1 MGRAVFN
8 GFRKL
13 LCSSK
18 LYITAVILFSCI
30 YTGFGGING
39 YLMRQ
44 GQTVQAGELF
54 VFGMDS
60 WIPQLIITV
69 AFLILVND
77 IPFGKS
83 GAQLQ
88 LIRSSRSRWL
98 LGQTLSG
105 FSTAAVYLILV
116 ELLFVVTTVRN
127 LSFSDEWS
135 QPVILAARL
144 GKCTAIGIETAV
156 RFPMSVLM
164 NKSAWAVFGVAWLY
178 AWLLY
183 GFFCLIL
190 IVSNLKFHTNV
201 GYMLVVLCLIF
212 KRFLEYVPEV
222 SLLKYISPCDVASIS
237 ARPITAVNVIY
248 TVLFF
253 LVADWILWR
262 AARRQMEQV
271 KLDPSSRKHVGKY
284 SLGMRQRLGI
294 AQAIMERPRYLILD
308 EPMNGLDTQ
317 GMEDVR
323 ELLQKQKETG
333 VTVILA
339 SHSMEDIRLLCDTVH
354 RIQDASLIPCTTEF
368 S

>member
-1 MGRAVFN
+1 MCVLEAGYSDFVGRCAVGRAVFN

-164 NKSAWAVFGVAWLY
+164 NKSAWAVFGVGTGSITFEVHIPLRRGKY
-178 AWLLY
+178 
-183 GFFCLIL
+183 FCTTDNCGKCDIHCT
-190 IVSNLKFHTNV
+190 V
-201 GYMLVVLCLIF
+201 
-212 KRFLEYVPEV
+212 FLSSRLDTMACSQAP
-222 SLLKYISPCDVASIS
+222 DGAGG
-237 ARPITAVNVIY
+237 
-248 TVLFF
+248 
-253 LVADWILWR
+253 LVAT
-262 AARRQMEQV
+262 
-271 KLDPSSRKHVGKY
+271 K
-284 SLGMRQRLGI
+284 
-294 AQAIMERPRYLILD
+294 
-308 EPMNGLDTQ
+308 
-317 GMEDVR
+317 
-323 ELLQKQKETG
+323 
-333 VTVILA
+333 
-339 SHSMEDIRLLCDTVH
+339 
-354 RIQDASLIPCTTEF
+354 
-368 S
+368 

>member
-156 RFPMSVLM
+156 RFPMSVLIGVGSFWCSM
-164 NKSAWAVFGVAWLY
+164 AVCVALIWIFLLDFDCKQLEISYKCRIY
-178 AWLLY
+178 AR
-183 GFFCLIL
+183 
-190 IVSNLKFHTNV
+190 ST
-201 GYMLVVLCLIF
+201 
-212 KRFLEYVPEV
+212 
-222 SLLKYISPCDVASIS
+222 
-237 ARPITAVNVIY
+237 
-248 TVLFF
+248 LFD
-253 LVADWILWR
+253 L
-262 AARRQMEQV
+262 
-271 KLDPSSRKHVGKY
+271 
-284 SLGMRQRLGI
+284 
-294 AQAIMERPRYLILD
+294 
-308 EPMNGLDTQ
+308 
-317 GMEDVR
+317 
-323 ELLQKQKETG
+323 
-333 VTVILA
+333 
-339 SHSMEDIRLLCDTVH
+339 
-354 RIQDASLIPCTTEF
+354 
-368 S
+368 

>member
-1 MGRAVFN
+1 MGRTVFN

-44 GQTVQAGELF
+44 GQTIQAGELF

-222 SLLKYISPCDVASIS
+222 SLLKYISPCDVASIF

-262 AARRQMEQV
+262 AARHQMEQV
-271 KLDPSSRKHVGKY
+271 DL
-284 SLGMRQRLGI
+284 
-294 AQAIMERPRYLILD
+294 
-308 EPMNGLDTQ
+308 
-317 GMEDVR
+317 
-323 ELLQKQKETG
+323 
-333 VTVILA
+333 
-339 SHSMEDIRLLCDTVH
+339 
-354 RIQDASLIPCTTEF
+354 
-368 S
+368 

>member
-1 MGRAVFN
+1 MCVLEAGYSDFVGRCAVGRAVFN

-77 IPFGKS
+77 IPFGKG

-271 KLDPSSRKHVGKY
+271 DL
-284 SLGMRQRLGI
+284 
-294 AQAIMERPRYLILD
+294 
-308 EPMNGLDTQ
+308 
-317 GMEDVR
+317 
-323 ELLQKQKETG
+323 
-333 VTVILA
+333 
-339 SHSMEDIRLLCDTVH
+339 
-354 RIQDASLIPCTTEF
+354 
-368 S
+368 

>member
-77 IPFGKS
+77 IPFGKN

-88 LIRSSRSRWL
+88 LIRSSRSHWL
-98 LGQTLSG
+98 LGQTLSA
-105 FSTAAVYLILV
+105 FSTAAVYLVLV
-116 ELLFVVTTVRN
+116 ELLFAATTVRS
-127 LSFSDEWS
+127 LSFSDGWS
-135 QPVILAARL
+135 QPVIMAARL

-164 NKSAWAVFGVAWLY
+164 NTSAWAVFGVAWLY

-190 IVSNLKFHTNV
+190 IVSNLKFHTNI

-212 KRFLEYVPEV
+212 KRLLEYVPQV
-222 SLLKYISPCDVASIS
+222 YLLKYISPCDVASIS

-253 LVADWILWR
+253 LVADWLLWSV
-262 AARRQMEQV
+262 ARRQMEQV
-271 KLDPSSRKHVGKY
+271 DL
-284 SLGMRQRLGI
+284 
-294 AQAIMERPRYLILD
+294 
-308 EPMNGLDTQ
+308 
-317 GMEDVR
+317 
-323 ELLQKQKETG
+323 
-333 VTVILA
+333 
-339 SHSMEDIRLLCDTVH
+339 
-354 RIQDASLIPCTTEF
+354 
-368 S
+368 

>member
-98 LGQTLSG
+98 SCCTMLRG
-105 FSTAAVYLILV
+105 FIDRKNSC
-116 ELLFVVTTVRN
+116 R
-127 LSFSDEWS
+127 S
-135 QPVILAARL
+135 
-144 GKCTAIGIETAV
+144 
-156 RFPMSVLM
+156 
-164 NKSAWAVFGVAWLY
+164 
-178 AWLLY
+178 
-183 GFFCLIL
+183 
-190 IVSNLKFHTNV
+190 
-201 GYMLVVLCLIF
+201 
-212 KRFLEYVPEV
+212 
-222 SLLKYISPCDVASIS
+222 
-237 ARPITAVNVIY
+237 ITARTIG
-248 TVLFF
+248 
-253 LVADWILWR
+253 
-262 AARRQMEQV
+262 AAGGYR
-271 KLDPSSRKHVGKY
+271 H
-284 SLGMRQRLGI
+284 SLSNRG
-294 AQAIMERPRYLILD
+294 
-308 EPMNGLDTQ
+308 
-317 GMEDVR
+317 
-323 ELLQKQKETG
+323 
-333 VTVILA
+333 
-339 SHSMEDIRLLCDTVH
+339 
-354 RIQDASLIPCTTEF
+354 
-368 S
+368 

>member
-98 LGQTLSG
+98 LGWPDDAARLAFRAETRKLFRNAGWQVEEMPLDSG
-105 FSTAAVYLILV
+105 HCD
-116 ELLFVVTTVRN
+116 TVRN
-127 LSFSDEWS
+127 GKDALYLHPTVFS
-135 QPVILAARL
+135 
-144 GKCTAIGIETAV
+144 
-156 RFPMSVLM
+156 
-164 NKSAWAVFGVAWLY
+164 GVMQED
-178 AWLLY
+178 
-183 GFFCLIL
+183 
-190 IVSNLKFHTNV
+190 H
-201 GYMLVVLCLIF
+201 
-212 KRFLEYVPEV
+212 
-222 SLLKYISPCDVASIS
+222 
-237 ARPITAVNVIY
+237 ITA
-248 TVLFF
+248 L
-253 LVADWILWR
+253 
-262 AARRQMEQV
+262 
-271 KLDPSSRKHVGKY
+271 
-284 SLGMRQRLGI
+284 QRL
-294 AQAIMERPRYLILD
+294 LD
-308 EPMNGLDTQ
+308 EANTFRTL
-317 GMEDVR
+317 
-323 ELLQKQKETG
+323 ET
-333 VTVILA
+333 
-339 SHSMEDIRLLCDTVH
+339 RL
-354 RIQDASLIPCTTEF
+354 
-368 S
+368 

>member
-1 MGRAVFN
+1 MCVLEAGYSDFVGRCAVGRAVFN

-69 AFLILVND
+69 AFLIWLT
-77 IPFGKS
+77 ISHWEERRTTATYPQQPKS
-83 GAQLQ
+83 LAIGTNPVWLFY
-88 LIRSSRSRWL
+88 SSRVSDI
-98 LGQTLSG
+98 GGT
-105 FSTAAVYLILV
+105 
-116 ELLFVVTTVRN
+116 VVCSN
-127 LSFSDEWS
+127 HCSKSIFSDEWS

-271 KLDPSSRKHVGKY
+271 DL
-284 SLGMRQRLGI
+284 
-294 AQAIMERPRYLILD
+294 
-308 EPMNGLDTQ
+308 
-317 GMEDVR
+317 
-323 ELLQKQKETG
+323 
-333 VTVILA
+333 
-339 SHSMEDIRLLCDTVH
+339 
-354 RIQDASLIPCTTEF
+354 
-368 S
+368 